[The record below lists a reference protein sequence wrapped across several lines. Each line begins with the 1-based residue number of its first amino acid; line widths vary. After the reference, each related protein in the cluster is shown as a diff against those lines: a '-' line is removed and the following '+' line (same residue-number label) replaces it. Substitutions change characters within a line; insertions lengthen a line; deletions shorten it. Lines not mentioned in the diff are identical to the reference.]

1 METKKSQQRFT
12 EEFKVE
18 AVKQVTEKGF
28 AVAEVVVRL
37 GVSAHSLYSWI
48 KPATTPQRAGRGLL
62 FRRRFRTVNANR
74 QTIFQVEELLT
85 VHSISLRRPAA
96 HIDSTPQLSQG
107 SLSI

>member
-28 AVAEVVVRL
+28 AVAEVAVRL

-48 KPATTPQRAGRGLL
+48 KRYSVPTLAKTYAATPKFSTAQGAVTDQPA
-62 FRRRFRTVNANR
+62 
-74 QTIFQVEELLT
+74 I
-85 VHSISLRRPAA
+85 HS
-96 HIDSTPQLSQG
+96 G
-107 SLSI
+107 